1 MNLPHLPALETIE
14 LNFVISFLY
23 CQDFILLST
32 NKTITEILST
42 DANIRTKTKGC
53 RFLCEN
59 RLNSLLFVFQRQFR
73 FWWRKL
79 RMPILK
85 TSTLL
90 VRFHSLGVHVSKVS
104 ARFCV
109 HSCNDAFLS
118 ADYEVKYCNF
128 WDRGQSPRKLPFKW
142 NLLAVLLR
150 GGICF
155 LAFYSYYKNF
165 H

>member
-1 MNLPHLPALETIE
+1 MNLPHLPALKTNE

-23 CQDFILLST
+23 SQNFTLLST
-32 NKTITEILST
+32 DKTSTEILST
-42 DANIRTKTKGC
+42 DNVRTKIKGC

-79 RMPILK
+79 RMPIMK
-85 TSTLL
+85 ASTLQL
-90 VRFHSLGVHVSKVS
+90 VRFHSLGVHIRKVS
-104 ARFCV
+104 ARFCI

-142 NLLAVLLR
+142 NLFGSTFAWRYLFFSILQLL
-150 GGICF
+150 
-155 LAFYSYYKNF
+155 
-165 H
+165 